1 MNYAGKTYGEF
12 SKNLATIYNS
22 TKDKAVQDAMDA
34 YDKNHEDSVKG
45 QWERYNNILR
55 ESSID
60 EETIQ
65 QLSFNSAKNI
75 QSLITSVSSA
85 SRE

>member
-1 MNYAGKTYGEF
+1 MNYAGKTYKEF

-22 TKDKAVQDAMDA
+22 TEDQAVQDAMDA

-45 QWERYNNILR
+45 QWERYNNILEDSGIYKR
-55 ESSID
+55 
-60 EETIQ
+60 TIE
-65 QLSFNSAKNI
+65 QLSFNSAQNI
-75 QSLITSVSSA
+75 QSLITSVSSV